1 MTKKQGTIDA
11 LFGSKTRVKLL
22 HLFFNN
28 IERSFFVREITR
40 IVDEQ
45 INSVRRELANMKE
58 IGIISSSEKSNKLYY
73 SVNKKFAYYKQ
84 FNEIFNNTA
93 TEEDTVVDASKE
105 IEEIKEPKESKELTK
120 ERDLSAGDTLTVV
133 MTPLDQLENPIEKTG
148 DNESNKNEKEKVKAQ
163 KEKQLVED
171 APLWKKLLGSLQAD
185 VVITAGR
192 LVDGSNSEMDL
203 LIVGDKTREDLK
215 IIAKVEKE
223 LSLELY
229 YSFLS
234 KVDFIYRLAAADP
247 FLYSV
252 LNEKHEVIVDK
263 DNILSKTA

>member
-105 IEEIKEPKESKELTK
+105 IEEIKEPKELTK

-148 DNESNKNEKEKVKAQ
+148 DNKSNKDEKVKAQ

-171 APLWKKLLGSLQAD
+171 VPLWKKLLGSLQAD
-185 VVITAGR
+185 MIITAGR

-203 LIVGDKTREDLK
+203 LIVGDKTKEDLK
-215 IIAKVEKE
+215 VIAKVEKE
-223 LSLELY
+223 LGLELY

>member
-105 IEEIKEPKESKELTK
+105 VEEIKEPKELTK

-148 DNESNKNEKEKVKAQ
+148 DNKSNKNEKEKVKAQ

-185 VVITAGR
+185 MVITAGR

-203 LIVGDKTREDLK
+203 LIVGDKTKEDLK
-215 IIAKVEKE
+215 VISKVEKE
-223 LSLELY
+223 LGLELY

>member
-93 TEEDTVVDASKE
+93 TEENTVIDASKE
-105 IEEIKEPKESKELTK
+105 IEEIKEPKELTK

-148 DNESNKNEKEKVKAQ
+148 DNKSNKDEKEKVKVQ

-171 APLWKKLLGSLQAD
+171 APLWKKLLGSLQTD
-185 VVITAGR
+185 MVITAGR

-203 LIVGDKTREDLK
+203 LIVGDKTKEDLK

-223 LSLELY
+223 LGLELY

>member
-1 MTKKQGTIDA
+1 M
-11 LFGSKTRVKLL
+11 
-22 HLFFNN
+22 
-28 IERSFFVREITR
+28 
-40 IVDEQ
+40 
-45 INSVRRELANMKE
+45 
-58 IGIISSSEKSNKLYY
+58 
-73 SVNKKFAYYKQ
+73 
-84 FNEIFNNTA
+84 
-93 TEEDTVVDASKE
+93 VDASKE

-148 DNESNKNEKEKVKAQ
+148 DNKSNKDEKVKAQ

-171 APLWKKLLGSLQAD
+171 TPLWKKLLGSLQAD
-185 VVITAGR
+185 MVITAGR

-203 LIVGDKTREDLK
+203 LIVGDKTKEDLK

-223 LSLELY
+223 LGLELY

>member
-105 IEEIKEPKESKELTK
+105 IEEIKEPKELTK

-148 DNESNKNEKEKVKAQ
+148 DNKSNKDEKEKVKAQ

-203 LIVGDKTREDLK
+203 LIVGDKTKEDLK
-215 IIAKVEKE
+215 VIAKVEKE
-223 LSLELY
+223 LGLELY

>member
-105 IEEIKEPKESKELTK
+105 VEEIKEPKESKELTK

-148 DNESNKNEKEKVKAQ
+148 DNKSNKDEKEKVKAQ

-185 VVITAGR
+185 MVITAGR

-203 LIVGDKTREDLK
+203 LIVGDKTKEDLK
-215 IIAKVEKE
+215 VISKVEKE
-223 LSLELY
+223 LGLELY

>member
-105 IEEIKEPKESKELTK
+105 IKEPKESKEFTK

-148 DNESNKNEKEKVKAQ
+148 DNKSNKDEKEKVKAQ

-185 VVITAGR
+185 MVITAGR

-203 LIVGDKTREDLK
+203 LIVGDKTKEDLK

-223 LSLELY
+223 LGLELY

>member
-105 IEEIKEPKESKELTK
+105 IEEIKEPTK

-148 DNESNKNEKEKVKAQ
+148 DNKSNKDEKEKVKVQ

-185 VVITAGR
+185 MVITAGR

-203 LIVGDKTREDLK
+203 LIVGDKTKEDLK

-223 LSLELY
+223 LGLELY

>member
-105 IEEIKEPKESKELTK
+105 VEEIKEPKELTK

-148 DNESNKNEKEKVKAQ
+148 DNKSNKDEKEKVKAQ

-171 APLWKKLLGSLQAD
+171 VPLWKKLLGSLQAD
-185 VVITAGR
+185 MVIAAGR

-203 LIVGDKTREDLK
+203 LIVGDKTKEDLK
-215 IIAKVEKE
+215 VISKVEKE
-223 LSLELY
+223 LGLELY

>member
-93 TEEDTVVDASKE
+93 TEEDTVIDASKE
-105 IEEIKEPKESKELTK
+105 NKEPKESRELTNEK
-120 ERDLSAGDTLTVV
+120 DILASDTLTVV

-148 DNESNKNEKEKVKAQ
+148 DSKSNKDKKEKVKAQ

-252 LNEKHEVIVDK
+252 LNEKHEIIVDK

>member
-105 IEEIKEPKESKELTK
+105 IEEIKEPKELTK
-120 ERDLSAGDTLTVV
+120 ERDLSASDTLTVV

-148 DNESNKNEKEKVKAQ
+148 DNESNKDEKEKVKAQ

-171 APLWKKLLGSLQAD
+171 TPLWKKLLGSLQAD
-185 VVITAGR
+185 MVITAGR

-203 LIVGDKTREDLK
+203 LIVGDKTKEDLK
-215 IIAKVEKE
+215 VIAKVEKE
-223 LSLELY
+223 LGLELY

>member
-105 IEEIKEPKESKELTK
+105 IEEIKEPKELTK
-120 ERDLSAGDTLTVV
+120 ERDLLASDTLTVV

-148 DNESNKNEKEKVKAQ
+148 DNKSNKDEKEKVKAQ

-171 APLWKKLLGSLQAD
+171 VPLWKKLLGSLQAD
-185 VVITAGR
+185 MVIAAGR

-203 LIVGDKTREDLK
+203 LIVGDKTKEDLK
-215 IIAKVEKE
+215 VISKVEKE
-223 LSLELY
+223 LGLELY

>member
-93 TEEDTVVDASKE
+93 TEEDTVIDASKE
-105 IEEIKEPKESKELTK
+105 NKEPKESRELTNEK
-120 ERDLSAGDTLTVV
+120 DILASDTLTVV

-148 DNESNKNEKEKVKAQ
+148 DSKSNKDKKEKVKAQ

-171 APLWKKLLGSLQAD
+171 APLWKKLLGYYCW
-185 VVITAGR
+185 TF
-192 LVDGSNSEMDL
+192 SEW
-203 LIVGDKTREDLK
+203 
-215 IIAKVEKE
+215 
-223 LSLELY
+223 
-229 YSFLS
+229 
-234 KVDFIYRLAAADP
+234 
-247 FLYSV
+247 
-252 LNEKHEVIVDK
+252 
-263 DNILSKTA
+263 

>member
-93 TEEDTVVDASKE
+93 TEGDTVVDVSK
-105 IEEIKEPKESKELTK
+105 EIKEPKESKELTK
-120 ERDLSAGDTLTVV
+120 EKDISAGDTLTVV

-148 DNESNKNEKEKVKAQ
+148 DNESNKDEKEKAKAQ
-163 KEKQLVED
+163 KGKQLVED

-185 VVITAGR
+185 MVITAGR

-203 LIVGDKTREDLK
+203 LIVADKTKEDLK
-215 IIAKVEKE
+215 VIAKVEKE
-223 LSLELY
+223 LGLELY

>member
-93 TEEDTVVDASKE
+93 TEEDTVIEASKE
-105 IEEIKEPKESKELTK
+105 NKEPKESKELTK
-120 ERDLSAGDTLTVV
+120 ERDLLASDTLTVV

-148 DNESNKNEKEKVKAQ
+148 DNKSNKNEKEKVKAQ

-215 IIAKVEKE
+215 VIAKVEKE
-223 LSLELY
+223 LGLELY

>member
-105 IEEIKEPKESKELTK
+105 IEEIKEPKELTK
-120 ERDLSAGDTLTVV
+120 ERDLLASDALTVV

-148 DNESNKNEKEKVKAQ
+148 DNKSNKDEKEKVKAQ

-171 APLWKKLLGSLQAD
+171 VPLWKKLLGSLQAD
-185 VVITAGR
+185 MVIAAGR

-203 LIVGDKTREDLK
+203 LIVGDKTKEDLK
-215 IIAKVEKE
+215 VISKVEKE
-223 LSLELY
+223 LGLELY

>member
-105 IEEIKEPKESKELTK
+105 IEEIKEPKELTK

-148 DNESNKNEKEKVKAQ
+148 DNKSNKDEKEKVKVQ

-185 VVITAGR
+185 MVITAGR

-203 LIVGDKTREDLK
+203 LIVGDKTKEDLK
-215 IIAKVEKE
+215 IISKVEKE
-223 LSLELY
+223 LGLELY

>member
-105 IEEIKEPKESKELTK
+105 VEEIKEPKESKELTK

-133 MTPLDQLENPIEKTG
+133 MTPLDQLENLIEKTG
-148 DNESNKNEKEKVKAQ
+148 DNKANKDEKEKVKIQ

-185 VVITAGR
+185 MVITAGR

-203 LIVGDKTREDLK
+203 LIVGDKTKEDLK
-215 IIAKVEKE
+215 VIAKVEKE
-223 LSLELY
+223 LGLELY

>member
-105 IEEIKEPKESKELTK
+105 IKEPKESKEFTK

-148 DNESNKNEKEKVKAQ
+148 DNKSNKDEKEKVKVQ

-185 VVITAGR
+185 MVITAGR

-203 LIVGDKTREDLK
+203 LIVGDKTKEDLK
-215 IIAKVEKE
+215 IISKVEKE
-223 LSLELY
+223 LGLELY

>member
-93 TEEDTVVDASKE
+93 TEEDTVIDASKE
-105 IEEIKEPKESKELTK
+105 NKEPKESRELTNEK
-120 ERDLSAGDTLTVV
+120 DILASDTLTVV

-148 DNESNKNEKEKVKAQ
+148 DSKSNKDKKEKVKAQ

-203 LIVGDKTREDLK
+203 LIVGDKTKEDLK
-215 IIAKVEKE
+215 VIAKVEKE
-223 LSLELY
+223 LGLELY

>member
-1 MTKKQGTIDA
+1 MTKEQGTIDA

-84 FNEIFNNTA
+84 FNEIFNNT
-93 TEEDTVVDASKE
+93 KE
-105 IEEIKEPKESKELTK
+105 VEEIKEPKESKELTK

-148 DNESNKNEKEKVKAQ
+148 DNKANKDEKEKVKIQ

-185 VVITAGR
+185 MVITAGR

-203 LIVGDKTREDLK
+203 LIVGDKTKEDLK
-215 IIAKVEKE
+215 IISKVEKE
-223 LSLELY
+223 LGLELY

>member
-105 IEEIKEPKESKELTK
+105 VEEIKEPKESKELTK

-148 DNESNKNEKEKVKAQ
+148 DNKSNKDE

-185 VVITAGR
+185 MVITAGR

-203 LIVGDKTREDLK
+203 LIVGDKTKEDLK
-215 IIAKVEKE
+215 IISKVEKE
-223 LSLELY
+223 LGLELY

>member
-105 IEEIKEPKESKELTK
+105 IEETKEPKELTK

-148 DNESNKNEKEKVKAQ
+148 DNKSNKNEKEKVKAQ

-171 APLWKKLLGSLQAD
+171 TPLWKKLLGSLQAD
-185 VVITAGR
+185 MVITAGR

-203 LIVGDKTREDLK
+203 LIVGDKTKEDLK
-215 IIAKVEKE
+215 VISKVEKE
-223 LSLELY
+223 LGLELY

>member
-93 TEEDTVVDASKE
+93 TEGDTVVDVSK
-105 IEEIKEPKESKELTK
+105 EIKEPKESKELTK
-120 ERDLSAGDTLTVV
+120 EKDISAGDTLTVV

-148 DNESNKNEKEKVKAQ
+148 DNKSNKDEKEKVKAQ

-185 VVITAGR
+185 MVITAGR

-203 LIVGDKTREDLK
+203 LIVGDKTKEDLK

-223 LSLELY
+223 LGLELY

>member
-105 IEEIKEPKESKELTK
+105 IKEPKESKELTK
-120 ERDLSAGDTLTVV
+120 EKDLSAGDTLTVV

-148 DNESNKNEKEKVKAQ
+148 DNKANKDEKEKVKIQ

-185 VVITAGR
+185 MVITAGR

-203 LIVGDKTREDLK
+203 LIVGDKTKEDLK
-215 IIAKVEKE
+215 IISKVEKE
-223 LSLELY
+223 LGLELY

>member
-105 IEEIKEPKESKELTK
+105 IEEIKEPKELTK

-148 DNESNKNEKEKVKAQ
+148 DNKSNKNEKEKVKAQ

-171 APLWKKLLGSLQAD
+171 TPLWKKLLGSLQAD
-185 VVITAGR
+185 MVITAGR

-203 LIVGDKTREDLK
+203 LIVGDKTKEDLK
-215 IIAKVEKE
+215 VISKVEKE
-223 LSLELY
+223 LGLELY

>member
-105 IEEIKEPKESKELTK
+105 IKEPKESKELTK
-120 ERDLSAGDTLTVV
+120 EKDLSAGDILTVV

-148 DNESNKNEKEKVKAQ
+148 DNKSNKDEKEKVKAQ

-185 VVITAGR
+185 MVITAGR

-203 LIVGDKTREDLK
+203 LIVGDKTKEDLK
-215 IIAKVEKE
+215 VISKVEKE
-223 LSLELY
+223 LGLELY

>member
-93 TEEDTVVDASKE
+93 TEEDTVVDVSKE
-105 IEEIKEPKESKELTK
+105 IEEIKEPKELTK
-120 ERDLSAGDTLTVV
+120 ERDLLAGDTLTVV

-148 DNESNKNEKEKVKAQ
+148 DNKSNKDEKEKVKAQ

-171 APLWKKLLGSLQAD
+171 VPLWKKLLGSLQAD
-185 VVITAGR
+185 MVIAAGR

-203 LIVGDKTREDLK
+203 LIVGDKTKEDLK
-215 IIAKVEKE
+215 VISKVEKE
-223 LSLELY
+223 LGLELY

>member
-105 IEEIKEPKESKELTK
+105 IEEIKEPKELTK
-120 ERDLSAGDTLTVV
+120 ERDLLASDTLTVV

-148 DNESNKNEKEKVKAQ
+148 DNKSNKDEKEKVKAQ

-171 APLWKKLLGSLQAD
+171 VPLWKKLLGSLQAD
-185 VVITAGR
+185 MVIAAGR
-192 LVDGSNSEMDL
+192 LVDGSNSGMDL
-203 LIVGDKTREDLK
+203 LIVGDKTKEDLK
-215 IIAKVEKE
+215 VISKVEKE
-223 LSLELY
+223 LGLELY

>member
-58 IGIISSSEKSNKLYY
+58 IGIISPSEKSNKLYY

-105 IEEIKEPKESKELTK
+105 IEEIKEPKELTK

-148 DNESNKNEKEKVKAQ
+148 DNKSNKNEKEKVKAQ

-171 APLWKKLLGSLQAD
+171 TPLWKKLLGSLQAD
-185 VVITAGR
+185 MVITAGR

-203 LIVGDKTREDLK
+203 LIVGDKTKEDLK
-215 IIAKVEKE
+215 IISKVEKE
-223 LSLELY
+223 LGLELY

>member
-105 IEEIKEPKESKELTK
+105 IEEIKEPKELTK

-148 DNESNKNEKEKVKAQ
+148 DNKSNKDEKEKVKVQ

-185 VVITAGR
+185 MVITAGR

-203 LIVGDKTREDLK
+203 LIVGDKTKEDLK
-215 IIAKVEKE
+215 VIPKVEKE
-223 LSLELY
+223 LGLELY

>member
-105 IEEIKEPKESKELTK
+105 IEEIKEPKELTK

-148 DNESNKNEKEKVKAQ
+148 DNKSNKDEKEKVKVQ

-185 VVITAGR
+185 MVITAGR

-203 LIVGDKTREDLK
+203 LIVGDKTKEDLK
-215 IIAKVEKE
+215 IITKVEKE
-223 LSLELY
+223 LGLELY

>member
-1 MTKKQGTIDA
+1 MIKKQGTIDA

-93 TEEDTVVDASKE
+93 TEEDTVIDASKE
-105 IEEIKEPKESKELTK
+105 NKEPKESKELTNEK
-120 ERDLSAGDTLTVV
+120 DILAGDTLTVV

-148 DNESNKNEKEKVKAQ
+148 DNKSNKDEKEKVKAQ

-203 LIVGDKTREDLK
+203 LIVGDKTKEDLK

-223 LSLELY
+223 LGLELY

>member
-105 IEEIKEPKESKELTK
+105 IEEIKEPKELTK

-148 DNESNKNEKEKVKAQ
+148 DNKSNKDEKEKVKAQ

-185 VVITAGR
+185 MVITAGR

-203 LIVGDKTREDLK
+203 LIVGDKTKEDLK

-223 LSLELY
+223 LGLELY

>member
-105 IEEIKEPKESKELTK
+105 IEEIKEPKELTK

-133 MTPLDQLENPIEKTG
+133 MTPLNQLENPIEKTG
-148 DNESNKNEKEKVKAQ
+148 DNKSNKDEKEKVKVQ

-185 VVITAGR
+185 MVITAGR
-192 LVDGSNSEMDL
+192 LVDGSNSEMEL
-203 LIVGDKTREDLK
+203 LIVGDKTKEDLK
-215 IIAKVEKE
+215 VIAKVEKE
-223 LSLELY
+223 LGLELY

>member
-105 IEEIKEPKESKELTK
+105 IKEPKESKELTK

-148 DNESNKNEKEKVKAQ
+148 DNKSNKDEKEKVKVQ

-185 VVITAGR
+185 MVITAGR

-203 LIVGDKTREDLK
+203 LIVGDKTKEDLK

-223 LSLELY
+223 LGLELY

>member
-105 IEEIKEPKESKELTK
+105 IEEIKEPKELTK

-148 DNESNKNEKEKVKAQ
+148 DNKSNKDEKEKVKVQ

-185 VVITAGR
+185 MVITAGR
-192 LVDGSNSEMDL
+192 LVDGGNSEMDL
-203 LIVGDKTREDLK
+203 LIVGDKTKEDLK
-215 IIAKVEKE
+215 IISKVEKE
-223 LSLELY
+223 LGLELY

>member
-105 IEEIKEPKESKELTK
+105 IEEIKEPKELTK

-148 DNESNKNEKEKVKAQ
+148 DNKSNKDEKEKVKVQ

-185 VVITAGR
+185 MVITAGR

-203 LIVGDKTREDLK
+203 LIVGDKTKEDLK
-215 IIAKVEKE
+215 IISKVEKE
-223 LSLELY
+223 LGLELY

-252 LNEKHEVIVDK
+252 LNEKHEIIVDK

>member
-93 TEEDTVVDASKE
+93 TEENTITDAPKE
-105 IEEIKEPKESKELTK
+105 IEEPKELTK
-120 ERDLSAGDTLTVV
+120 KKDEPINETLTVV

-148 DNESNKNEKEKVKAQ
+148 DNKSNKDEKEKVKAQ

-185 VVITAGR
+185 MVITAGR

-203 LIVGDKTREDLK
+203 LIVGDKTKEDLK
-215 IIAKVEKE
+215 VISKVEKE
-223 LSLELY
+223 LGLELY

>member
-93 TEEDTVVDASKE
+93 TEEDTVIEASKE
-105 IEEIKEPKESKELTK
+105 NKEPKESKELTK
-120 ERDLSAGDTLTVV
+120 ERDLLASDTLTVV

-148 DNESNKNEKEKVKAQ
+148 NNKSNKDEKEKVKAQ

-215 IIAKVEKE
+215 VIAKVEKE
-223 LSLELY
+223 LGLELY